1 MTHSCPT
8 RRSSDLN
15 ALDASPAWVGFMVNG
30 DGESWLLT
38 IRDHGGGF
46 APEMLMQIGK
56 PYQSSKGR
64 PGGGLGLFLVVNVVR
79 KFGGRVSARNHPDG
93 GAEVTL
99 QLPMASLSIED
110 QHVGSG

>member
-1 MTHSCPT
+1 MRISDWSSDVC
-8 RRSSDLN
+8 SSDL
-15 ALDASPAWVGFMVNG
+15 AWVGFMVNG
-30 DGESWLLT
+30 DGESLLLT

-93 GAEVTL
+93 SAEEIGR
-99 QLPMASLSIED
+99 A
-110 QHVGSG
+110 HV